1 MREDGKKPVSHRF
14 GYEGCLI
21 GALLLPL
28 CLLFLPSAQIAT
40 GDVGTEE
47 GFGNLKW
54 GDTVDQALRI
64 YPDLHFEGYRIVTEK
79 QAPYKEYRRKGASK
93 RVDGVDFDSLEY
105 WFRGDRFYEIRAV
118 LSSRIG
124 PRTLVTEAE
133 RSFDILIDRIGRAYG
148 KPKEHNVKYVT
159 EYLEIIKEARWDTR
173 GVAILLRYN
182 GAEKGNVDRLTLEIR
197 KQGGV
202 P

>member
-1 MREDGKKPVSHRF
+1 MGKKPVSHRI
-14 GYEGCLI
+14 GYEGCLL
-21 GALLLPL
+21 GALLV
-28 CLLFLPSAQIAT
+28 LLFLPFLFPARTAT

-93 RVDGVDFDSLEY
+93 RVDGVDFDSLGY

-124 PRTLVTEAE
+124 PRTLFTEAE
-133 RSFDILIDRIGRAYG
+133 RSFDLLMDRIGRAYG
-148 KPKEHNVKYVT
+148 KPKEYNVKYDT
-159 EYLEIIKEARWDTR
+159 EYLEVIKEARWNSR
-173 GVAILLRYN
+173 GVTILLQYN
-182 GAEKGNVDRLTLEIR
+182 GAEKTNVDRLTLDIR
-197 KQGGV
+197 KQGEA

>member
-1 MREDGKKPVSHRF
+1 VSHRF
-14 GYEGCLI
+14 GYEGYLI
-21 GALLLPL
+21 GALLVPLFLLPL
-28 CLLFLPSAQIAT
+28 LPAQTASS
-40 GDVGTEE
+40 DVGMGE

-54 GDTVDQALRI
+54 GDTVDQALRV

-79 QAPYKEYRRKGASK
+79 QEPSRVYRRKSASK

-105 WFRGDRFYEIRAV
+105 WFLGYRFYEIRAV

-133 RSFDILIDRIGRAYG
+133 RSFDILIGRIGRAYG
-148 KPKEHNVKYVT
+148 KPKEYNVKYVT
-159 EYLEIIKEARWDTR
+159 EYLEVIKEARWNSR
-173 GVAILLRYN
+173 GVTILLQYN
-182 GAEKGNVDRLTLEIR
+182 GAEKEDVDRLTLEIW
-197 KQGGV
+197 KQGEA